1 VKPFE
6 PMLAATCKDIK
17 ELRFPVWGTP
27 KFDGIRCLTLDR
39 ADGPRHQ
46 CLPVCRS
53 LNHVPNHHI
62 RNILAEYCPPYLDGE
77 LMCGKFN
84 RCQSSVMSEQG
95 MPEFTY
101 HVFDHTQYPSD
112 PYVKRVAILDD
123 LLSGLEHVHIVRPI
137 QIDTLEELERYESKC
152 VLSGFEGVIIRTGDS
167 PYKFGRSTFKQQWM
181 VKLKR
186 FEDAEAAVIGFE
198 EEMHNGNPV
207 QVNLRGHNE
216 RSSHQE
222 RMTGKGRLGAL
233 VCRSPEGIEFRVGS
247 GFTADQR
254 ENIWQNR
261 NLFEGMLVT
270 YKHQPHGRHERPR
283 IPIFKGFRHKSDISK
298 STQENLI

>member
-1 VKPFE
+1 
-6 PMLAATCKDIK
+6 
-17 ELRFPVWGTP
+17 
-27 KFDGIRCLTLDR
+27 
-39 ADGPRHQ
+39 
-46 CLPVCRS
+46 
-53 LNHVPNHHI
+53 
-62 RNILAEYCPPYLDGE
+62 
-77 LMCGKFN
+77 
-84 RCQSSVMSEQG
+84 

-112 PYVKRVAILDD
+112 PYVKRVAILST
-123 LLSGLEHVHIVRPI
+123 LSGPLLKYVRIVPPRRL
-137 QIDTLEELERYESKC
+137 DTLEDLEEYEEDC
-152 VLSGFEGVIIRTGDS
+152 IGAGYEGVIIRTEDS
-167 PYKFGRSTFKQQWM
+167 PYKYGRSTFKQQWM
-181 VKLKR
+181 VKIKR
-186 FEDAEAAVIGFE
+186 FEDAEATVIGFE

-233 VCRSPEGIEFRVGS
+233 VCRDADGIEFRVGS

-254 ENIWQNR
+254 TTIWKDRESFQG
-261 NLFEGMLVT
+261 LLVT

-298 STQENLI
+298 PTQENLI